1 MPIWAARTRTPPA
14 ASGIGSRL
22 PQNSPASIHLRE
34 GAVCLCN
41 KGGCRDY
48 FKGEKKRKLKEAM
61 FQGSAN
67 NQCLPK
73 QYRVKKVNEILGIRY
88 ARVDAN
94 VSLPRALRCP
104 LRAAGTPTL
113 VR

>member
-1 MPIWAARTRTPPA
+1 
-14 ASGIGSRL
+14 
-22 PQNSPASIHLRE
+22 
-34 GAVCLCN
+34 
-41 KGGCRDY
+41 
-48 FKGEKKRKLKEAM
+48 M

-73 QYRVKKVNEILGIRY
+73 QYRVKKFNEILGIRY